1 MQWYKMR
8 YTKLSKLRSLCVSSS
23 RVHKSHSR
31 SFSVSEDS
39 RLLTTTSV
47 PISNLL
53 QEYIN
58 SVTPSHGLKIHSHIL
73 KTGYQSNTNISIK
86 LLILHLKVG
95 SVSYARQLLEEM
107 SSPTLSAYN
116 YLLNAYVKRG
126 KIFEAF
132 ALVHQMS
139 SSGLRPDSFTHSL
152 ILKAWAALPRSLFLA
167 RDFGRQ
173 VHAQIIHDDSKGD
186 VILTATLIDSYVKS
200 ERIDYARRVFDMMLI
215 KNVMCSTSL
224 ISGYMS
230 TRRFDEAE
238 TMFKSIA
245 EKDVVVFNAMIEG
258 YSKSTGTAK
267 KSVEIYISMRR
278 LSFLPTVSTFVSLL
292 GACSLLASAEICQ
305 QVHSHLMKTR
315 YFIDVKIGSAVIDMY
330 SKCGNVNDARRI
342 FDYMPE
348 KNVFSWTSMIDGYG
362 KNGKPSEVIEMF
374 TKMQEMARIKPNYVT
389 FLCAISA
396 CAYAGLVDKGWEI
409 FESMERKY
417 SLKPRMEHYACMVD
431 LLGRSG
437 RLEQAWEFV
446 MKMPEIPNSDVWA
459 ALLSSARLQGEM
471 EMAGVAADELFKLG
485 ADSRPGSYMALSNS
499 LAEAGKWDRVDEVR
513 EMMKLRKISKDT
525 GFSWTGVDDS
535 EKKEPIRSIM

>member
-1 MQWYKMR
+1 MR
-8 YTKLSKLRSLCVSSS
+8 NTKFSKIQSLCVSSFCVPKS
-23 RVHKSHSR
+23 RSR
-31 SFSVSEDS
+31 SFSVSES
-39 RLLTTTSV
+39 GRLFTTTSV

-58 SVTPSHGLKIHSHIL
+58 SVSPSHGLKIHSHIL

-95 SVSYARQLLEEM
+95 SVRYARQLLEEM
-107 SSPTLSAYN
+107 SQPTLSAYN
-116 YLLNAYVKRG
+116 YLLNAYVKHG
-126 KIFEAF
+126 QISEAF
-132 ALVHQMS
+132 GLVQQMR
-139 SSGLRPDSFTHSL
+139 SSGLRPDSFTQSL
-152 ILKAWAALPRSLFLA
+152 ILKAWAALPRSLFLVH
-167 RDFGRQ
+167 DFGRQ
-173 VHAQIIHDDSKGD
+173 VHAQIIYDDSKGD
-186 VILTATLIDSYVKS
+186 IILFATLIDSYVKS
-200 ERIDYARRVFDMMLI
+200 ERIDYARRVFDSMVV

-224 ISGYMS
+224 ISGYIS
-230 TRRFDEAE
+230 TGRFDEAE

-245 EKDVVVFNAMIEG
+245 EKDVVVFNAMVEG
-258 YSKSTGTAK
+258 YSKSTDTAK
-267 KSVEIYISMRR
+267 KSVEMYIDMRR
-278 LSFLPTVSTFVSLL
+278 LSFLPTVSTFVSLI
-292 GACSLLASAEICQ
+292 GACSLLASAKICQ

-315 YFIDVKIGSAVIDMY
+315 YFTDVKVGSAVIDMY

-362 KNGKPSEVIEMF
+362 KNGKPIEVIEMF
-374 TKMQEMARIKPNYVT
+374 TKMQEEAHVKPNYVT

-396 CAYAGLVDKGWEI
+396 CSHAGLVDKGWEI

-417 SLKPRMEHYACMVD
+417 SLKPQMEHYACMVD

-437 RLEQAWEFV
+437 RLKQALEFV
-446 MKMPEIPNSDVWA
+446 MKMPEKPNSDVWA

-485 ADSRPGSYMALSNS
+485 DDSRPGSYMALSNS
-499 LAEAGKWDRVDEVR
+499 LAEAGKWDHVDEVR

-525 GFSWTGVDDS
+525 GFSWTALTGVDDS
-535 EKKEPIRSIM
+535 EKKEPIQSIV